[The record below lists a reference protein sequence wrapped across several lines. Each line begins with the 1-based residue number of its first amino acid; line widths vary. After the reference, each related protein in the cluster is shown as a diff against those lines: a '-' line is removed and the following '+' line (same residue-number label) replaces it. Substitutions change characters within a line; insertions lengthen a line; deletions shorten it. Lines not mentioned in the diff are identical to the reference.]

1 MNVDLVYSCLI
12 DFTWF
17 FLCFWVL
24 LLTTAAIVAFTDWR
38 WMQILPSMDPLRR
51 N

>member
-1 MNVDLVYSCLI
+1 MNVDLVYSWLI

-24 LLTTAAIVAFTDWR
+24 LLTTAAIMAFSDRR
-38 WMQILPSMDPLRR
+38 WMEILPSMDTLRR